1 MQFTKHFT
9 HFVVK
14 FIDIHYKK
22 FEMRNINNEQMISKV
37 EPALLIL
44 WRQHGLEFLL

>member
-1 MQFTKHFT
+1 MQFTKLFT

-14 FIDIHYKK
+14 FIHIHYKK

-37 EPALLIL
+37 EPLCGDNMA
-44 WRQHGLEFLL
+44 WNS